1 MHRLGRHL
9 AGLGLATALLGTS
22 VSALLGASVL
32 PAAAA
37 VSSGTIYAGGLNTP
51 GGSVWM
57 GTHLWATDHVNGLCR
72 LDPAPAT
79 AKLPAGSMAPNPATC
94 VLPGGGQPT
103 FDPATNFVYVPDN
116 STKGTSVL
124 RFKFNPTT
132 ETLRAAGA
140 IGSTVITA
148 GSKPTGSA
156 LDTDGS
162 LYVSSGAAKAG
173 NVVRITNPSGTQV
186 DAAGNL
192 LPTVASVIGTTSDG
206 RGALGVALANHSDGT
221 PGRSLYLAEGGD
233 ISEIPNPASCN
244 GTCVASPTGMLAST
258 VINGKAVL
266 WEGLDVMA
274 DPANPDVVYLAKWAP
289 HDLGNKVIIDR
300 HTLSTGA
307 QIEYATSYTAPD
319 GKLQPFTSV
328 TDLAPNPAGGMFVA
342 HDPTNGGTN
351 GALISRLP

>member
-1 MHRLGRHL
+1 MDTIQLSRMRRRL
-9 AGLGLATALLGTS
+9 AGLTMAAALL
-22 VSALLGASVL
+22 AAAAA

-37 VSSGTIYAGGLNTP
+37 VSSGTIDAGNLNTP

-57 GTHLWATDHVNGLCR
+57 GSHLWATDHVNGLCR
-72 LDPAPAT
+72 LDPADA
-79 AKLPAGSMAPNPATC
+79 ALKLPAGSMAPNAATC
-94 VLPGGGQPT
+94 VLPGGGQPS

-124 RFKFNPTT
+124 RFKFDPAT
-132 ETLRAAGA
+132 ETLSEAGSVGDA
-140 IGSTVITA
+140 VIVA
-148 GSKPTGSA
+148 GSKPTGSV

-173 NVVRITNPSGTQV
+173 NIVRITNPSGTQV
-186 DAAGNL
+186 DAAGNAV
-192 LPTVASVIGTTSDG
+192 PTVASIIGTTSDG
-206 RGALGVALANHSDGT
+206 RGALGVAVANHSNGT

-233 ISEIPNPASCN
+233 ITEIPNPATCAGS
-244 GTCVASPTGMLAST
+244 CVAKATIPSMLAPT

-274 DPANPDVVYLAKWAP
+274 DPANPDVLYLAKWAP
-289 HDLGNKVIIDR
+289 HDLGNNVIIDR
-300 HTLSTGA
+300 RTLSTKA